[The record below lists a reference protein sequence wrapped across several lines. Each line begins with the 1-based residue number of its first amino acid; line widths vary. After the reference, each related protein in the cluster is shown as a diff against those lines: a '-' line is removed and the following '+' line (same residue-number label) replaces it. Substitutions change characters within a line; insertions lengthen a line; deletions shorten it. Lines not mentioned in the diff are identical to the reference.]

1 MKTFTSTKTM
11 ILLQDDQIMIILIGN
26 FPFFAFRQ
34 QLTSKKHV
42 FLGMAKLYGLN
53 LLCFLF
59 DLESRLLK

>member
-26 FPFFAFRQ
+26 FPFFALRQ

-42 FLGMAKLYGLN
+42 FLGIAKLYGLN
-53 LLCFLF
+53 L
-59 DLESRLLK
+59 